1 MTSWSSLPIEVK
13 SEVLKF
19 TDFHSSNNVRLC
31 SKSDQE
37 AVETLKMIIP
47 FLKINISSDHIT
59 IIIIEKPSEI
69 LRIDIIKEKDIIG
82 IYRSQ
87 NLECG
92 LEKKILKSGNFLEEI
107 QNLFNGVFARK
118 LEIESCSIE
127 NDELK
132 NGDEILKIVGEKLS
146 KAVPKKVI
154 LNGKCF
160 QATKNALKIYKISSE
175 ILIRTWKK
183 DISKNWT
190 GYDWFKGFNVSRW
203 NSKQGAQEHIIATT
217 HIELYPYIALLESYP
232 NEKVHWFPGLHV
244 ADPKKKFSGPGSG
257 MRNSTFIEFST
268 HQFIKIPIESKK
280 TMFVKFSKCGVSIQ
294 MANEQDFDLEDTK
307 CGLEWMCLN
316 CEPKTMEDW
325 YFRETIG
332 NLH

>member
-1 MTSWSSLPIEVK
+1 MTPWSILPIEVK

-19 TDFHSSNNVRLC
+19 TDFYSSNNVRLC

-37 AVETLKMIIP
+37 AVETLKTNIP
-47 FLKINISSDHIT
+47 FLKINISSDHVT
-59 IIIIEKPSEI
+59 LIIIENTSEI
-69 LRIDIIKEKDIIG
+69 LRIDIIKEEDVE

-92 LEKKILKSGNFLEEI
+92 LKTKILKSANFLEEI
-107 QNLFNGVFARK
+107 RNFFNGIFARK

-132 NGDEILKIVGEKLS
+132 SGDEILKIVGEKLS

-154 LNGKCF
+154 LSGKSF
-160 QATKNALKIYKISSE
+160 QATKNALKTKNISSE

-190 GYDWFKGFNVSRW
+190 GYDWFKGFNVSGW

-217 HIELYPYIALLESYP
+217 HIELYPYIALLQSWP
-232 NEKVHWFPGLHV
+232 NEKFHWFPGLHV
-244 ADPKKKFSGPGSG
+244 ADPQKKFSDPGSG

-268 HQFIKIPIESKK
+268 HQFIKIPIDSKK
-280 TMFVKFSKCGVSIQ
+280 TMFVKFSKCGVSIR
-294 MANEQDFDLEDTK
+294 MTNEEDIDVEDTE
-307 CGLEWMCLN
+307 CGLEWMCLK